1 MELEWYWVISGL
13 IGSVVF
19 LMLLGMPVVFAFFA
33 VNIAGAFIFMGG
45 EKGLIQLV
53 RSAEESVQSFALLP
67 IPLFILMGEIMF
79 YTGVASRAIDAID
92 KLIARVPGRLSLVAI
107 TGGTIFSS
115 LSGST
120 IANTAMLSSTLLPEM
135 YKRGYKPEISIGPIV
150 AVGGLAMLIP
160 PSALAVLLGSIA
172 RIPIGDLL
180 IASVLPA
187 FMLAGLFFGYIVIRC
202 AINPKIAPAY
212 DVGDLTLRE
221 RLTPFVVYVLPLM
234 GIFIVVVGSIVTG
247 IATPTE
253 SAALGAVASLL
264 AAAAYRRLTLQNFI
278 ISVKQTLR
286 FTVMTLF
293 IICGS
298 ITFSQILAFSQAS
311 EGLIAVVEAADLT
324 PVFLIVAM
332 LVILLFLGCFMDQV
346 SMMMITMPIF
356 MELLDVVEFDFGD
369 RQATQ
374 VWFGVLALM
383 MLEISLATPPFGLL
397 LFVAKGAAP
406 KGTTMKQII
415 VSVLPFIAMA
425 MGVVAVLIMFPDLTL
440 FLPQL
445 FK

>member
-1 MELEWYWVISGL
+1 MLEWYWIMAGL

-19 LMLLGMPVVFAFFA
+19 LMLLGMPVVFAFFS

-45 EKGLIQLV
+45 EKGMIQLI

-135 YKRGYKPEISIGPIV
+135 YKRGYQPQISIGPIV

-180 IASVLPA
+180 IASVVPA
-187 FMLAGLFFGYIVIRC
+187 FMLAGLFFGYIILRC
-202 AINPKIAPAY
+202 AINPNIAPAY
-212 DVGDLTLRE
+212 DVGDMSLKE
-221 RLTPFVVYVLPLM
+221 RVMPFVIYVLPLM
-234 GIFIVVVGSIVTG
+234 SIFIVVVGSIVGG

-264 AAAAYRRLTLQNFI
+264 AAAGYRRLNWQNFI
-278 ISVKQTLR
+278 ISVKMTLR

-311 EGLIAVVEAADLT
+311 EGLIAVVEDAELT
-324 PVFLIVAM
+324 PIYLIVAM
-332 LVILLFLGCFMDQV
+332 LAILLFLGCFMDQV

-356 MELLDVVEFDFGD
+356 MELLDVVEFGFGD
-369 RQATQ
+369 RQAVQ

-406 KGTTMKQII
+406 AGTTMKQVI
-415 VSVLPFIAMA
+415 VSVLPFIGMA
-425 MGVVAVLIMFPDLTL
+425 MMVVAILIVFPDLTL
-440 FLPQL
+440 WLPQL